1 MTLVI
6 SAAILE
12 GMRIGLSVIHLKGGD
27 GRCLTLDALDE
38 TTRLIYKAD
47 YFGPSVDAFIRL
59 PDETM
64 KGDVRI
70 EVYGDRSIF
79 KWGDKEKETG
89 NYANVFPEGPSM
101 PSFFDCNRLS
111 IDTNTLEK
119 IAKKAKKLGSDKV
132 VFYAGGNPFYPC
144 SFCFSGA
151 PVSGIVRQA
160 DLRKGGQ

>member
-64 KGDVRI
+64 KGFLCR
-70 EVYGDRSIF
+70 RKSILPVLFLLFRRACFRNRKASRF
-79 KWGDKEKETG
+79 K
-89 NYANVFPEGPSM
+89 
-101 PSFFDCNRLS
+101 
-111 IDTNTLEK
+111 
-119 IAKKAKKLGSDKV
+119 
-132 VFYAGGNPFYPC
+132 
-144 SFCFSGA
+144 
-151 PVSGIVRQA
+151 
-160 DLRKGGQ
+160 KGGAIEEAME